1 MPSFLQKMQK
11 FRVLQIKID
20 GSVMKKLPKYFTLFF
35 VLCILPRTSYSQND
49 SLVIATFNCEFLTR
63 PKVHIKFGLPFN
75 IGQASPAE
83 RQQWNEPGFRDARF
97 NEAAGA
103 VAGVLRAIN
112 ADVLALT
119 EVGDST
125 DVLELRDEINKLG
138 INYPHVIVGR
148 TKDFTTRQ
156 HVAVLSKFPLNDPV
170 LRIPGREI
178 YLQEP
183 DDPET
188 EKDTGLSKGMRV
200 KVSAH
205 EKEFLLYV
213 VHLSSERG
221 GHEQDQQRIA
231 QASIVRRHYLPNL
244 KNHEMVIVAGDL
256 NDKKGQ
262 PTIHRIR
269 GLDDIQEDLI
279 QTGLVNFW
287 DKAQLDSRWTYQF
300 QGVRQQIDHILLS
313 FSIREVTKSI
323 AARSFDH
330 RNRLASDHRPLIVTL
345 HLN

>member
-1 MPSFLQKMQK
+1 
-11 FRVLQIKID
+11 
-20 GSVMKKLPKYFTLFF
+20 MKKLPKYFILFF
-35 VLCILPRTSYSQND
+35 VLCSLPGAVYSQND
-49 SLVIATFNCEFLTR
+49 SLVIGTFNCEFLTR
-63 PKVHIKFGLPFN
+63 PKVHLKFGLPFN
-75 IGQASPAE
+75 MGQASSAD
-83 RQQWNEPGFRDARF
+83 RQQWNAPGFRDARF
-97 NEAAGA
+97 NEAARA
-103 VAGVLRAIN
+103 VAGVLLEIN
-112 ADVLALT
+112 ADVIALT

-148 TKDFTTRQ
+148 TRDFTTRQ
-156 HVAVLSKFPLNDPV
+156 HVAVLSKFPLSDPV

-200 KVSAH
+200 KISAH
-205 EKEFLLYV
+205 GKEFLLYV
-213 VHLSSERG
+213 IHLSSERG

-231 QASIVRRHYLPNL
+231 QASIVRRHYLPHL
-244 KNHEMVIVAGDL
+244 KNNEMVIVAGDL

-262 PTIHRIR
+262 PAIHRIR
-269 GLDDIQEDLI
+269 GLEDIHEDLI

-287 DKAQLDSRWTYQF
+287 DKAQLDSRWTYEF

-313 FSIREVTKSI
+313 FSIKEISKSI

-330 RNRLASDHRPLIVTL
+330 RNHLASDHRPLIVTL
-345 HLN
+345 HLKK